1 MKENQAD
8 RGALFLM
15 GITVVLWGFSWIV
28 MKHLSALIGPFD
40 LVVGRYGL
48 AFLVLFSIL
57 VATRKSLRFPPF
69 WLTVGIAVFQTTA
82 FQCLCQM
89 ALTSG
94 GAGHVALLAYTM
106 PFWVV
111 VFAWLLLKERPA
123 RRHIL
128 ALVLA
133 ALGLIAVIAPWKGVG
148 SVQGSLLALGGG
160 MSWALGVVLTK
171 KMFISHR
178 VEVLNLSS
186 WQMLLGALFA
196 LPVALVWPQR
206 SIVWGPDL
214 FWGMAYMA
222 ILASALGWW
231 LWLSVVRKVSATIAG
246 MSSLGVPVL
255 TIILAWLL
263 LGERPTLL
271 EAWGVMFIMAGLV
284 AINLP
289 PEALRRLRR
298 RNLRT

>member
-1 MKENQAD
+1 
-8 RGALFLM
+8 M

-40 LVVGRYGL
+40 LVAGRYGL
-48 AFLVLFSIL
+48 AFVVLFSIL
-57 VATRKSLRFPPF
+57 VATRQSLRFPPF

-82 FQCLCQM
+82 FQCLCQI
-89 ALTSG
+89 ALVSG
-94 GAGHVALLAYTM
+94 GAGHVVLLAYTM

-111 VFAWLLLKERPA
+111 LFAWLLLRERPA
-123 RRHIL
+123 RRHIV
-128 ALVLA
+128 AFVLA
-133 ALGLIAVIAPWKGVG
+133 ALGLAAVIAPWEGMG

-160 MSWALGVVLTK
+160 MSWGLGVVLTK
-171 KMFISHR
+171 KMFLRHR
-178 VEVLNLSS
+178 VAVLNLSS

-196 LPVALVWPQR
+196 MPMALLWPQR
-206 SIVWGPDL
+206 SIVWGAEL

-222 ILASALGWW
+222 VLASALGWW
-231 LWLSVVRKVSATIAG
+231 LWLSVIRRVSATIAG

-271 EAWGVMFIMAGLV
+271 EGVGVAFIMTGLV

-289 PEALRRLRR
+289 PDVFRGLRR
-298 RNLRT
+298 RSLRISP